1 MSVHTI
7 ILYHKSKSPMS
18 KVWSDHETLKDAL
31 HYIILLYDRSLCNA
45 YPKNT
50 PKYCI
55 EDVIDFLDNLY
66 DVVFMTYEASVT
78 AYVPHDID
86 WVKDRV
92 RWYWDNK
99 LVKQR
104 KAAMEAADSSISVT
118 TAATTAVT
126 DEKKPDPVSATA

>member
-1 MSVHTI
+1 
-7 ILYHKSKSPMS
+7 MS

-31 HYIILLYDRSLCNA
+31 HYIILLYDRSLCTYPPTLVTAADSGETGNA

-78 AYVPHDID
+78 AYGT
-86 WVKDRV
+86 
-92 RWYWDNK
+92 
-99 LVKQR
+99 
-104 KAAMEAADSSISVT
+104 ST
-118 TAATTAVT
+118 
-126 DEKKPDPVSATA
+126 PVSYFFGLKDMADD

>member
-1 MSVHTI
+1 
-7 ILYHKSKSPMS
+7 MS

-31 HYIILLYDRSLCNA
+31 HYIILLYDRSLCTLPPLTPLAASDGGLTGNA

-78 AYVPHDID
+78 AYGTSIPLSYFLGL
-86 WVKDRV
+86 KDV
-92 RWYWDNK
+92 ADN
-99 LVKQR
+99 
-104 KAAMEAADSSISVT
+104 
-118 TAATTAVT
+118 
-126 DEKKPDPVSATA
+126 

>member
-1 MSVHTI
+1 
-7 ILYHKSKSPMS
+7 MS

-31 HYIILLYDRSLCNA
+31 HYIILLYDRSLCTLSPLTPSAASDGGVTGNA

-78 AYVPHDID
+78 AYGTSTPLSYFLGL
-86 WVKDRV
+86 KD
-92 RWYWDNK
+92 
-99 LVKQR
+99 
-104 KAAMEAADSSISVT
+104 MAD
-118 TAATTAVT
+118 
-126 DEKKPDPVSATA
+126 D

>member
-1 MSVHTI
+1 
-7 ILYHKSKSPMS
+7 MS

-31 HYIILLYDRSLCNA
+31 HYIILLYDRSLCIPTSLNWQKLMALIGNA

-78 AYVPHDID
+78 AYGIPLPSHLNLYL
-86 WVKDRV
+86 RGHG
-92 RWYWDNK
+92 
-99 LVKQR
+99 
-104 KAAMEAADSSISVT
+104 ADDKCPT
-118 TAATTAVT
+118 TLTGSKIAFVGTGRTN
-126 DEKKPDPVSATA
+126 S